1 MAVDRNH
8 EKQTVLVTGASGLIG
23 TRICQRL
30 SSNYIVIGL
39 DVDPAPRSL
48 EHLEWLRCDL
58 TRDESVSQALG
69 TVRDRHGARIA
80 SVVHLAAYYDFSG
93 APSPLYQKLTVEGTA
108 RLLRVLQRFEVE
120 QFVFS
125 SSLLVMEPA
134 EPDTRIVEQSPLED
148 EPWYYP
154 KSKIEAERVIW
165 RERGQIP
172 AIILRLAGVYDE
184 DGHSIPLG
192 QQLKRIHEKS
202 LESYFFPGN
211 ADRGQPYVH
220 LEDLTDCVERVV
232 ARRHE
237 LGSDTFLIAEP
248 DIVTYGE
255 LQDRIGELLHGKEW
269 PTIRIPKA
277 VGKAGAWARE
287 RIAGEDEPTFIKP
300 WMIELADAH
309 YPVAIAHARERLGWQ
324 PAHRLRNALS
334 EIVRRFT
341 QDPQGWFERNGLAS
355 EHRARK
361 AR

>member
-1 MAVDRNH
+1 
-8 EKQTVLVTGASGLIG
+8 
-23 TRICQRL
+23 
-30 SSNYIVIGL
+30 
-39 DVDPAPRSL
+39 
-48 EHLEWLRCDL
+48 
-58 TRDESVSQALG
+58 VSRALG
-69 TVRDRHGARIA
+69 TVRERHGDKLA
-80 SVVHLAAYYDFSG
+80 SVIRLAAYYDFSG

-108 RLLRVLQRFEVE
+108 RLLRILQRFHVE

-134 EPDTRIVEQSPLED
+134 EPDEQIVEQSPLED

-154 KSKIEAERVIW
+154 KSKIEAERVIG
-165 RERGQIP
+165 RERGSIP

-202 LESYFFPGN
+202 LESYFFPGE

-220 LEDLTDCVERVV
+220 LDDLTDCVERVV
-232 ARRHE
+232 ERRRE

-255 LQDRIGELLHGKEW
+255 LQDRLGELVHGKEW

-277 VGKAGAWARE
+277 AAKAGAWARE
-287 RIAGEDEPTFIKP
+287 RLAGEDEPTFIKP
-300 WMIELADAH
+300 WMVDLADAQ
-309 YPVAIAHARERLGWQ
+309 YPVAITHARERLGWI
-324 PAHRLRNALS
+324 PRHRLRDTLA

-341 QDPQGWFERNGLAS
+341 PDPEGWFERNGLS
-355 EHRARK
+355 TERRA
-361 AR
+361 ARGK

>member
-1 MAVDRNH
+1 MANDRNQQH
-8 EKQTVLVTGASGLIG
+8 IVLVTGASGLIG
-23 TRICQRL
+23 TRICKRL
-30 SSNYIVIGL
+30 SSNYVVIGL
-39 DVDPAPRSL
+39 DVDPAPPAL
-48 EHLEWLRCDL
+48 EHLEWLKCDL
-58 TRDESVSQALG
+58 TRDESVSGALG
-69 TVRDRHGARIA
+69 TVSDRHGARLA

-108 RLLRVLQRFEVE
+108 RLLRILQRFEVE

-134 EPDTRIVEQSPLED
+134 EPDDRIVEHSPLED

-165 RERGQIP
+165 RDRGEIP

-192 QQLKRIHEKS
+192 QQLKRIHDKS

-220 LEDLTDCVERVV
+220 LDDLTDCVERVI
-232 ARRHE
+232 ASRRE
-237 LGSDTFLIAEP
+237 LGSDTFLIAEA

-255 LQDRIGELLHGKEW
+255 LQDRLGEWLHGKEW

-277 VGKAGAWARE
+277 VGRAGAWARE
-287 RIAGEDEPTFIKP
+287 RLAGEDEPTFIKP
-300 WMIELADAH
+300 WMIDLADAH

-324 PAHRLRNALS
+324 PGHRLRDTLP
-334 EIVRRFT
+334 EIVRRFK
-341 QDPQGWFERNGLAS
+341 QDPQAWFEQNGLAT
-355 EHRARK
+355 ERRAHG
-361 AR
+361 AT